1 MSTKKKTK
9 TKTKTKVSV
18 AAPASEKVA
27 PKAGFSGFDFKLPE
41 LPKFSLFE
49 PEPEPTEV
57 YPQVAAL
64 REVLSI
70 LENLSATRA
79 VWVLR
84 CARMRYPQ
92 DPLSMKK
99 PGLFRG

>member
-1 MSTKKKTK
+1 MSTKK
-9 TKTKTKVSV
+9 KTKVSV
-18 AAPASEKVA
+18 AAPASEKVT
-27 PKAGFSGFDFKLPE
+27 PKAGSTGIGSGFDFKLPE

-49 PEPEPTEV
+49 PDPEPTEV

-64 REVLSI
+64 QKVLSI